1 MVYSG
6 AIDRVVGKPQ
16 PTAGDAVLVTD
27 GAEAPIAWG
36 IFNPHS
42 MFRVRLVIIHHT
54 HRHSAHS
61 SSALQPVVTLCA
73 KDTEQGMLVDNASA
87 LLRKHSTYMS

>member
-16 PTAGDAVLVTD
+16 PVAGDAVLVTD

-42 MFRVRLVIIHHT
+42 MFRVR
-54 HRHSAHS
+54 S
-61 SSALQPVVTLCA
+61 VT
-73 KDTEQGMLVDNASA
+73 N
-87 LLRKHSTYMS
+87 HSTAHAIQDVLVGTGLA